1 MANNKMRAFRGTLI
15 AVVLTSLFSSCS
27 YDVVEEEVLDNETEC
42 DTTSMNYSKIQQ
54 ILVGNNCMTCHTGVE
69 SESGVDFS
77 TYQALDAYV
86 SNPDNQLIMR
96 LTTDDPELRMPRM
109 GLRMGTCNINKIKAW
124 LNAGHPE

>member
-1 MANNKMRAFRGTLI
+1 MIDNRRQAFRGTLV
-15 AVVLTSLFSSCS
+15 AVVLVALMTSCS
-27 YDVVEEEVLDNETEC
+27 YDVFEEEILNEETVC
-42 DTTSMNYSKIQQ
+42 DTLNMNYSKIQQ

-86 SNPDNQLIMR
+86 SNPDNQLIIR

-109 GLRMGTCNINKIKAW
+109 GLRMGPCNINKIKAW

>member
-1 MANNKMRAFRGTLI
+1 MRTSSVWTLLRTFVS
-15 AVVLTSLFSSCS
+15 VVLSAVFTSCT
-27 YDVVEEEVLDNETEC
+27 YDVFDEEVMNDETVC
-42 DTTSMNYSKIQQ
+42 DTLNMDYSKIQQ

-96 LTTDDPELRMPRM
+96 ITSDDPEVRMPRM
-109 GLRMGTCNINKIKAW
+109 GLRMGSCNINKIKAW
-124 LNAGHPE
+124 INAGHPE

>member
-1 MANNKMRAFRGTLI
+1 MISNRSWVLSGTFLT
-15 AVVLTSLFSSCS
+15 VVLTVILTSCS
-27 YDVVEEEVLDNETEC
+27 YDVFEEEILNEETVC
-42 DTTSMNYSKIQQ
+42 DTLNMNYSKIQQ

-109 GLRMGTCNINKIKAW
+109 GLRMGPCNINKIKAW
-124 LNAGHPE
+124 LKAGHPE

>member
-1 MANNKMRAFRGTLI
+1 MISNRSWVLGGTFLTVVI
-15 AVVLTSLFSSCS
+15 TVVLTSCS
-27 YDVVEEEVLDNETEC
+27 YDVFEEEILNEEPVC
-42 DTTSMNYSKIQQ
+42 DTLNMNYSKIQQ
-54 ILVGNNCMTCHTGVE
+54 ILAGNNCMTCHTGVE

-109 GLRMGTCNINKIKAW
+109 GLRMGPCNINKIKAW